1 VRLSQP
7 FYRLPVR
14 FDVEALQREV
24 LALGSESW
32 VNHPNGIGG
41 NSAIRLITAGGA
53 ENDDVDGVMQ
63 ATPHLRK
70 SPYLRQVLA
79 SLGVVWSRSRLM
91 RLGPHADVP
100 EHADINYHWY
110 YRVRVHIPIVTHPS
124 VLFRCGDE
132 AVHMAAGEA
141 WIFDNWR
148 RHSVVNPHSADRIHL
163 VADTAGSSSFWQ
175 FVAQGQRGAAPH
187 APRYDP
193 AHSTVQLLT
202 ERTRLAPVMA
212 PAEVDLLLLDL
223 RAELTADGTPEAM
236 QRLAQYSGLLDAFR
250 HDWRQI
256 YTVYGESADGWAQY
270 AALRRKLRDTSRELG
285 DGLSMRTNRV
295 GVHKVLEGRL
305 LRVVLPA
312 VAETAPAA
320 PPFTVAA
327 PVPFTAASAPFTV
340 APALFTAASAA
351 SAATMV
357 SVTPAAPDI
366 RLRRPVFIIAA
377 PRSGSTLLFETLAS
391 SEQLV
396 TLGGEAHWLVEDIES
411 LRPDA
416 PGVGSN
422 RLTALHATDPVARDM
437 LKTIEIHVRDSE
449 DRRVALSAESRLL
462 EKTPKNALRIP
473 FFNQLYPDALFVF
486 LWRDPRENLSSII
499 EAWRSGRWKT
509 YNGLT
514 GFEGP
519 WSMLLPPG
527 WQAMNGKPVEEIAAF
542 QWSTTNRIALDDLEQ
557 LEPGRWMSLSH
568 ASFLANP
575 RREVERMC
583 RFAGIEFDA
592 RLRLRL
598 EHPLPLSR
606 FTQTPP
612 HRDKWRRNAE
622 LIERVLPSVESVWQ
636 RLRALG

>member
-1 VRLSQP
+1 MRLSQS

-14 FDVEALQREV
+14 FDAEALQREA
-24 LALGSESW
+24 LAFGGESW
-32 VNHPNGIGG
+32 VNHPNGIGD
-41 NSAIRLITAGGA
+41 NSAIRLITVGGG

-63 ATPHLRK
+63 ATPHLQK

-91 RLGPHADVP
+91 RLGPHAEVP

-110 YRVRVHIPIVTHPS
+110 YRVRVHIPIITHPS

-132 AVHMAAGEA
+132 AIHMAAGEA

-175 FVAQGQRGAAPH
+175 FVAQGQRGTAPH
-187 APRYDP
+187 AHRYDP
-193 AHSTVQLLT
+193 AHAGVQLQT

-223 RAELTADGTPEAM
+223 RAELAAADSADAM
-236 QRLAQYSGLLDAFR
+236 QRLAQYAGLLDAFR

-256 YTVYGESADGWAQY
+256 YTVHGEGADGWPQY
-270 AALRRKLRDTSRELG
+270 ADLRRRLRDASRELS

-295 GVHKVLEGRL
+295 GAHKVLEGRV

-312 VAETAPAA
+312 VPETALSSA
-320 PPFTVAA
+320 PSSSGAA
-327 PVPFTAASAPFTV
+327 PVFAAA
-340 APALFTAASAA
+340 
-351 SAATMV
+351 
-357 SVTPAAPDI
+357 AAPSSV
-366 RLRRPVFIIAA
+366 RLRRPIFIIAA

-391 SEQLV
+391 SEHLV

-416 PGVGSN
+416 PRVGSN
-422 RLTALHATDPVARDM
+422 RLTAAHATDHVAREM
-437 LKTIEIHVRDSE
+437 HESIELHLRDAG
-449 DRRVALSAESRLL
+449 DRRVALRAESRLL

-473 FFNQLYPDALFVF
+473 FFNQLFPDALFVF

-509 YNGLT
+509 YNGLP

-527 WQAMNGKPVEEIAAF
+527 WQAMNGKSVEEIAAF
-542 QWSTTNRIALDDLEQ
+542 QWSKTNRIALDDLAQ
-557 LEPGRWMSLSH
+557 LDPGRWMSLSH

-575 RREVERMC
+575 QREVERIC
-583 RFAGIEFDA
+583 RFIGIGVDA

-606 FTQTPP
+606 YTQTPP
-612 HRDKWRRNAE
+612 EKDKWRRNDE
-622 LIERVLPSVESVWQ
+622 LIEHVLPSVENVWQ
-636 RLRALG
+636 RLRALS

>member
-1 VRLSQP
+1 MRLAQP

-14 FDVEALQREV
+14 FDVEALQREA

-41 NSAIRLITAGGA
+41 NSAIRLISAGGG

-63 ATPHLRK
+63 ATPHLQR

-91 RLGPHADVP
+91 RLDPHADVP

-110 YRVRVHIPIVTHPS
+110 YRARVHIPIVTHPS
-124 VLFRCGDE
+124 VLFRCGEE

-175 FVAQGQRGAAPH
+175 FVAQGQRGATPLAH
-187 APRYDP
+187 RYDP
-193 AHSTVQLLT
+193 AHSGVQLLT

-223 RAELTADGTPEAM
+223 RAELTADDTAEAM

-256 YTVYGESADGWAQY
+256 YTVHGESADGWANY

-285 DGLSMRTNRV
+285 EGLSMRTNQV

-312 VAETAPAA
+312 VADTAHAAAPVFTAAAPVTPASVAVAA
-320 PPFTVAA
+320 PPV
-327 PVPFTAASAPFTV
+327 
-340 APALFTAASAA
+340 
-351 SAATMV
+351 
-357 SVTPAAPDI
+357 

-377 PRSGSTLLFETLAS
+377 PRSGSTLLFETLACS
-391 SEQLV
+391 AHLV
-396 TLGGEAHWLVEDIES
+396 TLGGEAHWLVEDIET

-422 RLTALHATDPVARDM
+422 RLTAAHATEPVARDM
-437 LKTIEIHVRDSE
+437 LETIELHVRDAE
-449 DRRVALSAESRLL
+449 NRRVALRAESRLL

-499 EAWRSGRWKT
+499 EAWRSGKWKT
-509 YNGLT
+509 YNGLA
-514 GFEGP
+514 GFDGP

-527 WQAMNGKPVEEIAAF
+527 WQAMNGKPLEEIAAF
-542 QWSTTNRIALDDLEQ
+542 QWSTTNRIALDDLERM
-557 LEPGRWMSLSH
+557 EPGRWLSVSH
-568 ASFLANP
+568 ARFVADP
-575 RREVERMC
+575 AREVERIC
-583 RFAGIEFDA
+583 RFVGIESDH
-592 RLRLRL
+592 RL
-598 EHPLPLSR
+598 EQRLAHPLPLSR
-606 FTQTPP
+606 YTHTPP
-612 HRDKWRRNAE
+612 DENKWRRNAE
-622 LIERVLPSVESVWQ
+622 LVERVLPSVESTWR
-636 RLRALG
+636 RLLALG